1 MDPKTTMAPRDMQPE
16 LSLLARL
23 KQGDEDA
30 FAELYRRHKD
40 AVYRF
45 ALLWTGSAATAAD
58 VTQEAFL
65 AFIAKPEG
73 YDPARGSFPAWLCGV
88 ARNLARKEAGLRE
101 DATDPADLSADHA
114 LHDDHVDHATPEGR
128 LLADERADQVRAA
141 LAGVAPHYRD
151 VLVLC
156 ELCDH
161 SYAEAAQVCGI
172 DIGTVRSRLS
182 RARAQFAHQLSRLG
196 LLAGSPRVKEAS

>member
-1 MDPKTTMAPRDMQPE
+1 MQPE
-16 LSLLARL
+16 LSLLSRL
-23 KQGDEDA
+23 RQGDEDA

-45 ALLWTGSAATAAD
+45 ALLWSGSAATAAD

-65 AFIAKPEG
+65 AFIAKPET
-73 YDPARGSFPAWLCGV
+73 YDPARGSFAAWLCGV

-101 DATDPADLSADHA
+101 DATDPADLLADHA
-114 LHDDHVDHATPEGR
+114 MPESHVEHASPESR
-128 LLADERADQVRAA
+128 LLADEKADQVRSA
-141 LAGVAPHYRD
+141 LAAVAPHYRD

-161 SYAEAAQVCGI
+161 SYAEAAMVCGI

-182 RARAQFAHQLSRLG
+182 RGRAQLAHQLSRRG
-196 LLAGSPRVKEAS
+196 LMAGSPRVKEAS